1 MPYGLIDNANGIV
14 NRPSTP
20 WVRSRNATSA
30 YMVLKTATL
39 GFLTVGLVVGDDSG
53 GQSTVGTDRVLG
65 AGSHTEVSQWDWK
78 T

>member
-1 MPYGLIDNANGIV
+1 
-14 NRPSTP
+14 
-20 WVRSRNATSA
+20 
-30 YMVLKTATL
+30 MVLKTATL

-78 T
+78 WGSYGGCPPPPSPLALAAATWTHLEVTL